1 MISRPKAFQAIRPI
15 NVFSFLGT
23 LAVARRPIPRQRL
36 NSHGPAGL
44 DPLEDAQLIK
54 RIQAG
59 QTEAYGELVHKYQ
72 DRVFNACWRICGHLE
87 DARDVTQEAFL
98 KAFEGLSDFRRESGF
113 YTWIFRIAVNLALT
127 HRRDTARRHVVSLDQ
142 ASGVASGQAR
152 TLARRAAHHPN
163 EDPADSAGAAELHG
177 CVARAVQ
184 ELEDEYRAVI
194 VLRDIEGL
202 DYRTV
207 AEILGIPPGTVKS
220 RLHRARM
227 TLCEAIRPAL
237 ARER

>member
-1 MISRPKAFQAIRPI
+1 M
-15 NVFSFLGT
+15 T
-23 LAVARRPIPRQRL
+23 RRPTLQKRL
-36 NSHGPAGL
+36 DSRDSGRL
-44 DPLEDAQLIK
+44 VSLEDAQLIE

-72 DRVFNACWRICGHLE
+72 DQVFNTCWRICGHLE

-98 KAFEGLSDFRRESGF
+98 KAFEGLSGFRGESGF

-127 HRRDTARRHVVSLDQ
+127 LRRNTARRRMVSLDQ
-142 ASGVASGQAR
+142 GDAVALSQAE
-152 TLARRAAHHPN
+152 TLARRVA
-163 EDPADSAGAAELHG
+163 ERSGDDPADSAGRAELHG
-177 CVARAVQ
+177 CVARAVA

-202 DYRTV
+202 DYRTI
-207 AEILGIPPGTVKS
+207 AEILEVPRGTVKS

-227 TLCEAIRPAL
+227 SLRDALGPAL
-237 ARER
+237 TRER